1 MKIDIKGVIVPN
13 DDKEIYDWFGYDAVC
28 PKDVAEGLEKA
39 NGQAV
44 DVYINSDGGDVFAG
58 SEIYSALREYGNV
71 NLHVVGRAIS
81 AASLVLC
88 AGKSDITPSGVVML
102 HNVSMYGV
110 SGDYHEMDKASEVL
124 KKLNESIA
132 IAYHEKTG
140 KSRDELLEIMNR
152 ETWMHADDAVK
163 AGIVDN
169 ITQGKQ
175 QFAAVYGSPL
185 IPRSTIEKIRN
196 TLKNPPDFQAD
207 FNMRKKAQQQINIL
221 KIGGVKE

>member
-1 MKIDIKGVIVPN
+1 MALNGLILDQRNNTSKNWRNILA
-13 DDKEIYDWFGYDAVC
+13 EIMEDCLLYT
-28 PKDVAEGLEKA
+28 
-39 NGQAV
+39 
-44 DVYINSDGGDVFAG
+44 S
-58 SEIYSALREYGNV
+58 
-71 NLHVVGRAIS
+71 LHVVGRAIS

-132 IAYHEKTG
+132 IAYQEKTG

-163 AGIVDN
+163 AGIVDS
-169 ITQGKQ
+169 ITQGKR
-175 QFAAVYGSPL
+175 QFAAAYGSPL

-207 FNMRKKAQQQINIL
+207 FYMREKAQQQINIL
-221 KIGGVKE
+221 KIGGCLLYTSRCV